1 MGIEG
6 LGRVKRAWDWCGG
19 SRVGVQVYI
28 AKEMCRGPRIGIE
41 GLTQVRRPLGGCGG
55 LEMSVKG
62 QLKLSTPVPGPPHP
76 PRPISDVLYPP
87 QTF

>member
-6 LGRVKRAWDWCGG
+6 SGWVRRAWDWCGG

-41 GLTQVRRPLGGCGG
+41 GLTQL
-55 LEMSVKG
+55 
-62 QLKLSTPVPGPPHP
+62 
-76 PRPISDVLYPP
+76 
-87 QTF
+87 